1 MSAVP
6 LRVLE
11 FSSYESNSVQSLQF
25 SSLLLSRRLCI
36 FHLPTKKSKS
46 LGDDVVDAVI
56 FKSPFSSKLNLGI
69 GKLGSVVRTVVC
81 ARAKLQMWFA
91 RARSYRSQGTEWQLS
106 ISYGIALTEA
116 LNSQL
121 STLNFL
127 PKRFLVH
134 DVRHFGRVAAVV
146 AFQHIDQSLDS
157 ASCHTFIGID

>member
-81 ARAKLQMWFA
+81 ARAKLQIA
-91 RARSYRSQGTEWQLS
+91 RHRMAIEYFIRHCSNRG
-106 ISYGIALTEA
+106 
-116 LNSQL
+116 SQL
-121 STLNFL
+121 STINFL

>member
-11 FSSYESNSVQSLQF
+11 FSSYESHSVQSLQF

-36 FHLPTKKSKS
+36 FHLPTTKSKS
-46 LGDDVVDAVI
+46 L
-56 FKSPFSSKLNLGI
+56 FSSKLNLGI

-81 ARAKLQMWFA
+81 AREKLQMWFA

>member
-81 ARAKLQMWFA
+81 ARAKLQIA
-91 RARSYRSQGTEWQLS
+91 RHRMAIEYFIRHCSNRG
-106 ISYGIALTEA
+106 
-116 LNSQL
+116 SQL
-121 STLNFL
+121 STFIPNASLFTTYGI
-127 PKRFLVH
+127 LV
-134 DVRHFGRVAAVV
+134 G
-146 AFQHIDQSLDS
+146 SPP
-157 ASCHTFIGID
+157 